1 MIIISADKYYYGISI
16 MNGKQLGAGTSSPEA
31 FISLIGRSGH
41 SGKLYLQGFL
51 SLLSGNTVHR
61 DTWDNVII
69 ESTENLGEILVVVL
83 GIDKSLINDP
93 WYVDEVGVY
102 NFQSSKHDAFPCYHW
117 IGNGDNVSITTRTG
131 KFKVLFELN
140 T

>member
-1 MIIISADKYYYGISI
+1 

-51 SLLSGNTVHR
+51 SLLSGNTIHQ

-69 ESTENLGEILVVVL
+69 ESNGDLGEILVVIL
-83 GIDKSLINDP
+83 GIDESIVDDP
-93 WYVDEVGVY
+93 WYVNEVGVY
-102 NFQSSKHDAFPCYHW
+102 NFQSSKHDAFSCYHW
-117 IGNGDNVSITTRTG
+117 IGNGDSISITAQTS
-131 KFKVLFELN
+131 KYQSVV
-140 T
+140 